1 MARRRRRA
9 PTTQLARAGE
19 RTIILVGDEPVPEIR
34 LRATT
39 LTGEPA
45 GRIEIDTGDALPR
58 TAELGSEVRLD
69 ATGLRQMAVI
79 PEADTAIT
87 FLPIERPS
95 SPLYFALG
103 VIVLG
108 GAVVWTFWDFLA
120 GSA

>member
-34 LRATT
+34 FRATT
-39 LTGEPA
+39 LTGKPA

-58 TAELGSEVRLD
+58 TAELGPEVRLD

-87 FLPIERPS
+87 FLPVKRPS
-95 SPLYFALG
+95 SPLYFILG
-103 VIVLG
+103 VVVLG
-108 GAVVWTFWDFLA
+108 GAVIWTFWDFLA
-120 GSA
+120 GAA